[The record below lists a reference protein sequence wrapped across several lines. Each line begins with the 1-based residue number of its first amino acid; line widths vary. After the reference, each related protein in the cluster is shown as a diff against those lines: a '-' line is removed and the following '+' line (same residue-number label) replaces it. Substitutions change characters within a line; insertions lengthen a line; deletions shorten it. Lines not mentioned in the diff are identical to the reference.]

1 MNFQLMLNDTVLQ
14 EGDLKTLSALFNDL
28 SGLSFAKGQASRWLE
43 KMSATESY
51 ETYLRIKAV
60 EFGISQWHGAL
71 VLCNKDGQA
80 ERVHFFDTHG
90 QKLSKNKNLKQ
101 SG

>member
-28 SGLSFAKGQASRWLE
+28 SGLSFAKGQASKWLE

-51 ETYLRIKAV
+51 DTYLRIKAA
-60 EFGISQWHGAL
+60 EFGVSQWHGAL
-71 VLCNKDGQA
+71 VLCDRDGQA
-80 ERVHFFDTHG
+80 ERVHFFDTHSETLT
-90 QKLSKNKNLKQ
+90 QKKNLKN
-101 SG
+101 SR